1 MTKVWIAN
9 LITGV
14 ICMGIVSGC
23 AVKNVKIEKVSKEM
37 IESKELKEEQAIDNS
52 QAQINSSG
60 IEIPSLIVEETID
73 EKGVFNSSIQ
83 TQPLKNKPNPCL
95 NPNVSCTP
103 K

>member
-1 MTKVWIAN
+1 MTKVWILN
-9 LITGV
+9 LFTGV

-23 AVKNVKIEKVSKEM
+23 AVKKVKIEKVNKEM
-37 IESKELKEEQAIDNS
+37 IESKESKEEQVIDKP
-52 QAQINSSG
+52 QAQNNSSG
-60 IEIPSLIVEETID
+60 IETPSLIVEETID
-73 EKGVFNSSIQ
+73 EKGVFNSSKQ